1 MIVEYGVYLMA
12 VMSAYGAIWCPYVYY
27 NLINQKE
34 RHKILHAKKKME
46 DEIHFII
53 EQIKS
58 HKYELLKIKEA
69 SQKLRAEI
77 EADKTSTS
85 TVAKLLSFVKGS
97 KNADRDKQ
105 LSKLEESRLE
115 HLK

>member
-12 VMSAYGAIWCPYVYY
+12 LMSAYGAIWCPYVYY

-53 EQIKS
+53 EQIKT
-58 HKYELLKIKEA
+58 HKYQLLTINEA
-69 SQKLRAEI
+69 VTKLKAEI
-77 EADKTSTS
+77 EANKSNTS
-85 TVAKLLSFVKGS
+85 TVSKWLSFVKGS
-97 KNADRDKQ
+97 RGDDR
-105 LSKLEESRLE
+105 
-115 HLK
+115 